1 MTISLKEMQDEVKKY
16 NQPQLLAFYD
26 KLDEE
31 KKAELSDQISHIDFN
46 QMENLYK
53 EVGNTHKN
61 TEEKIEPIE
70 YIEKSKL
77 TLSEIEKYTKI
88 GAEKISQGALAIV
101 TMAGGQGTRLGHNG
115 PKGTFMLG
123 LNPDKSLFQ
132 ILCEQIE
139 EANKKYNVKIPWYI
153 MTSKENNNQ
162 TIAFFEKNNYFN
174 YDKELIKFFM
184 QGELPMMDKSGK
196 ILLDE
201 KGLVKLAADG
211 HGGVFEAMFKNGVVE
226 DMKKRHIEWVFIGP
240 IDNPLAKMVDE
251 VLIGISEETHAM
263 GAGKSI
269 VKANPQEKV
278 GVFCKRDGKP
288 SVVEYTEISEDMANA
303 TDNTGELLYGESHL
317 NCNMFSLKGIEK
329 IGDEKLPYH
338 VAFKKAAYMD
348 ENGQIVNPD
357 SPNAYKFESFIFDA
371 FSKLDKMAILRV
383 KREDEFAPVKNKE
396 GVDSPETSRKLYIDF
411 MKRKNV

>member
-1 MTISLKEMQDEVKKY
+1 MTISLKEMQDEDKKY

-139 EANKKYNVKIPWYI
+139 EANKNIMSKY
-153 MTSKENNNQ
+153 
-162 TIAFFEKNNYFN
+162 
-174 YDKELIKFFM
+174 
-184 QGELPMMDKSGK
+184 
-196 ILLDE
+196 
-201 KGLVKLAADG
+201 
-211 HGGVFEAMFKNGVVE
+211 HG
-226 DMKKRHIEWVFIGP
+226 I
-240 IDNPLAKMVDE
+240 
-251 VLIGISEETHAM
+251 
-263 GAGKSI
+263 
-269 VKANPQEKV
+269 
-278 GVFCKRDGKP
+278 
-288 SVVEYTEISEDMANA
+288 
-303 TDNTGELLYGESHL
+303 
-317 NCNMFSLKGIEK
+317 
-329 IGDEKLPYH
+329 
-338 VAFKKAAYMD
+338 
-348 ENGQIVNPD
+348 
-357 SPNAYKFESFIFDA
+357 
-371 FSKLDKMAILRV
+371 
-383 KREDEFAPVKNKE
+383 
-396 GVDSPETSRKLYIDF
+396 
-411 MKRKNV
+411 